1 MTWDSS
7 VICVICCNRNRTTTQ
22 TPSVRA
28 GGFSFRGLVFAQLV
42 YRVHGLQIKNVLLKG
57 QNLQRLVTGRFV
69 DVVLNDTLN
78 LTILAIWSTR
88 DTIGRQMKII
98 RSKEFT
104 ADRPWG
110 ALDIANMNGITTR
123 LHWTDQPYKWH
134 INDGQEV
141 FAVLDGRV
149 EMRYR
154 VNGLEQ
160 STVLDTGDI
169 FYASIGAEHVAHPI
183 GQARILVIETAG
195 SV

>member
-1 MTWDSS
+1 
-7 VICVICCNRNRTTTQ
+7 
-22 TPSVRA
+22 
-28 GGFSFRGLVFAQLV
+28 
-42 YRVHGLQIKNVLLKG
+42 
-57 QNLQRLVTGRFV
+57 
-69 DVVLNDTLN
+69 
-78 LTILAIWSTR
+78 
-88 DTIGRQMKII
+88 MKII

-134 INDGQEV
+134 INNGQEV

-154 VNGLEQ
+154 IDGLEQ

-169 FYASIGAEHVAHPI
+169 FYASIGTEHVARPI